1 MNTIDKDRL
10 YKLLPY
16 IYQLRDY
23 EQGEPLRALLQ
34 VIAEQVEIV
43 EEDIARLYENCFI
56 ETCEDWV
63 VPYIGDLIGYTP
75 VHEAGEPGEITTP
88 QGQLRNKILIP
99 RREIANTIRYRRRK
113 GSLALLEQLAN
124 DVAGWPARAVEF
136 YKLLGWT
143 QHVNHL
149 RPLQGRT
156 VDLRMGDALD
166 KLNSPFDE
174 LAHTVDVRRINSYL
188 TQGRYNIPSVG
199 LFVWRLK
206 TYSVTKTP
214 VIALEQRNCY
224 TFSVL
229 GNNAPLFTHWEREDE
244 PTQIAEEFNRP
255 VPIRRH
261 AFTEPVLLD
270 GVEKL
275 RAAAAYYG
283 ENKSLVIW
291 APDWPAK
298 DAIQPIPREK
308 IVPAD
313 LSDWER
319 YRPVRDTVAV
329 DPVLGRILFPPRQLP
344 KQGVKVS
351 YYYGFSADIGGG
363 EYARKITQ
371 PLEHKV
377 YQVNATAQDNN
388 DQKFKTIQ
396 KALDKWKAE
405 GLLNAIIEITDSG
418 LYEEPLKIELK
429 ENQSLQVRAANY
441 KRPVIRLSDRPDQFS
456 VSGEVKEYDLSI
468 MTVAHVD
475 DLAKEARSLIIV
487 ALVGTDLYVRI
498 FNASGKK
505 VIDKAEKELVRGETL
520 TVFKKRFSSVPNESD
535 LSNEEKQKIIRD
547 ALLIAD
553 YIQAKSYFTLDGI
566 LVVGR
571 GIQVEGAIAGIIIRH
586 STLVP
591 GWSLEPD
598 CEPSQLEESS
608 IEITNAN
615 PCITIEHS
623 MIGSIQ
629 VNIDEVGLDP
639 IRIHISDSI
648 LDATSSDCDSS
659 TGEAIGASDSGIAH
673 AVLTVVRSTVFGSIE
688 THAIELAENSIFM
701 GSVRVARRQPGCMR
715 FCYVRPGSRTPKR
728 YNCQPDAAEQGA
740 ENILIQA
747 DKNKIPSIITSE
759 EAIQAEKLLAQE
771 RVRPQFN
778 SIRYG
783 TPTYCQLTEH
793 CAEEI
798 KRGADD
804 ESEMG
809 VFHDLFQPQR
819 EANLRARLDEYI
831 PARADVGIILVS

>member
-43 EEDIARLYENCFI
+43 EEDVNQLYENCFI

-88 QGQLRNKILIP
+88 QGKLRNKILIP

-113 GSLALLEQLAN
+113 GSLALLEQLVN

-149 RPLQGRT
+149 RLLQGKT
-156 VDLRMGDALD
+156 VDLRMGEALE
-166 KLNSPFDE
+166 KLAGPFDE
-174 LAHTVDVRRINSYL
+174 LAHTVDVRRINSHL

-214 VIALEQRNCY
+214 VTALEQRHCY

-244 PTQIAEEFNRP
+244 PTQIAEEHNLP
-255 VPIRRH
+255 VPIRRQ
-261 AFTEPVLLD
+261 AFTESVLLD

-275 RAAAAYYG
+275 RASAAFYG
-283 ENKSLVIW
+283 ENKSLLIW
-291 APDWPAK
+291 APGWPTK
-298 DAIQPIPREK
+298 DALQPIPREQ

-313 LSDWER
+313 LSDWDR
-319 YRPVRDTVAV
+319 YRPVKDTVAV
-329 DPVLGRILFPPRQLP
+329 DPALGRILFPPRQHP
-344 KQGVKVS
+344 KQGVNVS
-351 YYYGFSADIGGG
+351 YYYGFSADLGGG
-363 EYARKITQ
+363 EYARKLTQ
-371 PLEHKV
+371 PLEHKI
-377 YQVNATAQDNN
+377 YQVNSNARDND

-396 KALDKWKAE
+396 KALDKWKTE
-405 GLLNAIIEITDSG
+405 GLPSAIIEITDSG

-441 KRPVIRLSDRPDQFS
+441 NRPVIRLSDRPDQFS
-456 VSGEVKEYDLSI
+456 VTSEAKEYDLRI
-468 MTVAHVD
+468 MSVAQID
-475 DLAKEARSLIIV
+475 GLANKGCHLVIV
-487 ALVGTDLYVRI
+487 ALVGTDLYIRI
-498 FNASGKK
+498 FDASGKK
-505 VIDKAEKELVRGETL
+505 VIDKAEKELVRGEAL
-520 TVFKKRFSSVPNESD
+520 TALKKRLSSVPDESG

-547 ALLIAD
+547 ATLIAGF
-553 YIQAKSYFTLDGI
+553 IQAKSYFTLDGLLI
-566 LVVGR
+566 AGR
-571 GIQVEGAIAGIIIRH
+571 GLQVEGPIAGVIIRH

-591 GWSLEPD
+591 GWSLHPD
-598 CEPSQLEESS
+598 CEPSQLEEPS
-608 IEITNAN
+608 IDITNAH

-623 MIGSIQ
+623 IIGSIQ

-639 IRIHISDSI
+639 ISIRISDSI
-648 LDATSSDCDSS
+648 LDATGSDCE
-659 TGEAIGASDSGIAH
+659 GPACEAIGASGSSIAH
-673 AVLTVVRSTVFGSIE
+673 AVLTIVRSTVFGRID

-701 GSVRVARRQPGCMR
+701 GTVRVARRQLGCMR
-715 FCYVRPGSRTPKR
+715 FCYVRPVSRTPKR
-728 YNCQPDAAEQGA
+728 YNCQPDLAEQAAEGQ
-740 ENILIQA
+740 LIKA
-747 DKNKIPSIITSE
+747 DKDNIPPISTSK
-759 EAIQAEKLLAQE
+759 EAIDTVKLLAQE

-778 SIRYG
+778 SARYG
-783 TPTYCQLTEH
+783 TPTYCQLAES

-798 KRGADD
+798 GRGADD

-819 EANLRARLDEYI
+819 EANLRTRLEEYI
-831 PARADVGIILVS
+831 PARADVGIILAS